1 MNNNNI
7 LAVLLAVGQAK
18 RFGKDKSQ
26 VRLGKL
32 TLIDHVLSKIINEFT
47 EILIV
52 SNKDIKFMS
61 SDKITLIEDYVK
73 DMGPLGGVLSAM
85 KWVIKKDK
93 KYEWIMTFPSDTP
106 FFNKSIINEF
116 SKKIKLND
124 SFLYFVK
131 ANQKRHNIFGLWSL
145 SLLKKLEDDLIN
157 KKENKVELWAN
168 KIGVKTINLEF
179 EQFDPFFNIN
189 TTEDLEKAKRIL
201 SKKND

>member
-7 LAVLLAVGQAK
+7 LAVVLAGGQAK

-106 FFNKSIINEF
+106 FFSKSIINEF

-131 ANQKRHNIFGLWSL
+131 TNQKRHNIFGLWSL

-157 KKENKVELWAN
+157 KKE
-168 KIGVKTINLEF
+168 KII
-179 EQFDPFFNIN
+179 
-189 TTEDLEKAKRIL
+189 
-201 SKKND
+201 

>member
-7 LAVLLAVGQAK
+7 LAVVLAGGQAK

-32 TLIDHVLSKIINEFT
+32 TLIDHVLSKIVDEFT

-93 KYEWIMTFPSDTP
+93 KYKWIMTF
-106 FFNKSIINEF
+106 K
-116 SKKIKLND
+116 
-124 SFLYFVK
+124 
-131 ANQKRHNIFGLWSL
+131 
-145 SLLKKLEDDLIN
+145 
-157 KKENKVELWAN
+157 
-168 KIGVKTINLEF
+168 
-179 EQFDPFFNIN
+179 
-189 TTEDLEKAKRIL
+189 
-201 SKKND
+201 

>member
-7 LAVLLAVGQAK
+7 LAVVLAGGQAK

-93 KYEWIMTFPSDTP
+93 KYKWIMTFPSDTP

-116 SKKIKLND
+116 SKKIKLNY
-124 SFLYFVK
+124 SFLYFDK
-131 ANQKRHNIFGLWSL
+131 TNQKRHNIFGLWSL

-179 EQFDPFFNIN
+179 DRFDPFFNIN
-189 TTEDLEKAKRIL
+189 TIEDLEKAKRIL